1 MVITIVGASATGIYL
16 AKYLSGEQMDIFIV
30 DTDVNKLMAIDAEYN
45 LMTVVGD
52 GTVFATL
59 RQAEVE
65 KCDLFIS
72 VTNVAERNI
81 VACGMAKSMGAKMTV
96 ARVDRNDYLEPDNQ
110 NVIRRMGVDK
120 VIFPESLIARGI
132 IESLNHSC
140 FRFWYEFQKRELIM
154 VGIRLEEDTPLT
166 HKLLRDLNQYHDL
179 FHVAVIRRGFR
190 TLIPNGNYI
199 LMPDDILYLT
209 TSDDH
214 LPLVVQLT
222 GKQAYDIKRVIIART
237 GKITELTL
245 EYAPKHLQFTVIEKD
260 ADMARKLSHLFP
272 AVDIIN
278 GEPSEF
284 EVLNEAGISR
294 ADAFIA
300 LEESSEGNIL
310 ACLTAKD
317 LGVKKSIAEIERS
330 QFFNMAESF
339 NIGTILNKQVLMAD
353 AVFQLLID
361 AGAVSS
367 KCLVLPDAVVLK
379 LDIKPGAK
387 IASSQVKDLKIPEE
401 ITFAGLIRD
410 GRARLVNG
418 QTQFKPGDTVLVVC
432 LQGALQKAQKLFR

>member
-1 MVITIVGASATGIYL
+1 MVITIVGASTTGTYL

-30 DTDVNKLMAIDAEYN
+30 DTDVNKLMEIDAEYN

-72 VTNVAERNI
+72 VTNIAERNI

-96 ARVDRNDYLEPDNQ
+96 ARVDRNDYLEQDNQ
-110 NVIRRMGVDK
+110 AVIRRMGVDK

-154 VGIRLEEDTPLT
+154 VGIRLEENTPLT
-166 HKLLRDLNQYHDL
+166 HQFLRDLNQYHDL
-179 FHVAVIRRGFR
+179 FHIAVIRRDFQ
-190 TLIPNGNYI
+190 TFIPNGNYV
-199 LMPDDILYLT
+199 LMPNDILYLT
-209 TSDDH
+209 TSEDC
-214 LPLVVQLT
+214 LPVVVELM
-222 GKQAYDIKRVIIART
+222 GKHPYDIKRVIIART

-245 EYAPKHLQFTVIEKD
+245 EYAPKHLQFTVIEQD
-260 ADMARKLSHLFP
+260 ANMARELSRLFP
-272 AVDIIN
+272 NVDIIN
-278 GEPSEF
+278 GESSEF
-284 EVLNEAGISR
+284 EVLNEAGI
-294 ADAFIA
+294 AHTDAFIA
-300 LEESSEGNIL
+300 LEDSSQGNIL
-310 ACLTAKD
+310 SCLTAKD
-317 LGVKKSIAEIERS
+317 MGVKKTIAEVERS

-361 AGAVSS
+361 AGVISS

-379 LDIKPGAK
+379 LDIKRNTK
-387 IASSQVKDLKIPEE
+387 ITSSQVKDLKIPEE
-401 ITFAGLIRD
+401 ITFAGYIRN
-410 GRARLVNG
+410 GQARLVNG
-418 QTQFKPGDTVLVVC
+418 QTLFLPGDIVLVVC
-432 LQGALQKAQKLFR
+432 LQGALQKAHQLFK

>member
-1 MVITIVGASATGIYL
+1 MVITIVGASTTGAYL

-30 DTDVNKLMAIDAEYN
+30 DTDVNKLMEIDAEYN

-72 VTNVAERNI
+72 VTNIAERNI

-96 ARVDRNDYLEPDNQ
+96 ARVDRNDYLEQDNQ
-110 NVIRRMGVDK
+110 AVIRRMGVDK

-154 VGIRLEEDTPLT
+154 VGIRLEENTPLT
-166 HKLLRDLNQYHDL
+166 HQFLRDLNQYHDL
-179 FHVAVIRRGFR
+179 FHIAVIRRDFQ
-190 TLIPNGNYI
+190 TFIPNGNYV
-199 LMPDDILYLT
+199 LMPNDILYLT
-209 TSDDH
+209 TSEDC
-214 LPLVVQLT
+214 LPVVVELM
-222 GKQAYDIKRVIIART
+222 GKHPYDIKRVIIART

-245 EYAPKHLQFTVIEKD
+245 EYAPKHLQFTVIEQD
-260 ADMARKLSHLFP
+260 ANMARELSRLFP
-272 AVDIIN
+272 NVDIIN
-278 GEPSEF
+278 GESSEF
-284 EVLNEAGISR
+284 EVLNEAGI
-294 ADAFIA
+294 AHTDAFIA
-300 LEESSEGNIL
+300 LEDSSQGNIL
-310 ACLTAKD
+310 SCLTAKD
-317 LGVKKSIAEIERS
+317 MGVKKTIAEVERS

-361 AGAVSS
+361 AGVISS

-379 LDIKPGAK
+379 LDIKRNTK
-387 IASSQVKDLKIPEE
+387 ITSSQVKDLKIPEE
-401 ITFAGLIRD
+401 ITFAGYIRN
-410 GRARLVNG
+410 GQARLVNG
-418 QTQFKPGDTVLVVC
+418 QTLFLPGDIVLVVC
-432 LQGALQKAQKLFR
+432 LQGALQKAHQLFK